1 MSSCAPGGCSSSE
14 PRVQASSFQ
23 DRRLPPTRAA
33 APSLPVAGAAAAAAA
48 PAAAARGA
56 GDDRRRTDLT
66 GVLAV
71 QCPDQKGVVASL
83 AQLLFG
89 FNCNILQVRRAAAA
103 GSSGGRP
110 YRPQPKR
117 MGILVSKLDHCL
129 WDLLIRHHS
138 GELRC
143 DIPVVISNHSDLKHV
158 ASMFGV
164 DFVHVPIDE
173 GKHESR
179 AEAKAAQE
187 AAIQHTLGEA
197 GCDLIVLARYMQIFG
212 EDFCGRNWRRTINI
226 HHSFLPAFEGGRPY
240 HRAHDRGVKI
250 IGATA
255 HYATS
260 ELDAGPIIEQDI
272 TRITHRD
279 APADMVRKGKD
290 LERLVLARAVRWH
303 LQDRVLVHANKTV
316 VFED

>member
-1 MSSCAPGGCSSSE
+1 MIGT
-14 PRVQASSFQ
+14 
-23 DRRLPPTRAA
+23 L
-33 APSLPVAGAAAAAAA
+33 L
-48 PAAAARGA
+48 
-56 GDDRRRTDLT
+56 
-66 GVLAV
+66 V
-71 QCPDQKGVVASL
+71 QCPDAKGVVASV

-89 FNCNILQVRRAAAA
+89 FNCNILQSDQFTDETTPVPRFFQRTEFDFSGISVGPANLSVLEKAIDDLAARYDMQYQI
-103 GSSGGRP
+103 S
-110 YRPQPKR
+110 YQPQPKR

-138 GELRC
+138 GELKC
-143 DIPVVISNHSDLKHV
+143 EIPVVISNHPDLKHV
-158 ASMFGV
+158 ASMFNI
-164 DFVHVPIDE
+164 DFVHVPIDDAAH
-173 GKHESR
+173 GGR
-179 AEAKAAQE
+179 PAAKAAQE
-187 AAIQHTLGEA
+187 GAIHRALDEA
-197 GCDLIVLARYMQIFG
+197 GVDLIVLARYMQIFG
-212 EDFCGRNWRRTINI
+212 EEFCAANWRRTINI

-240 HRAHDRGVKI
+240 HRAHERGVKI

-279 APADMVRKGKD
+279 TPLDMVRKGKD

-303 LQDRVLVHANKTV
+303 LQDRVLVHENKTV

>member
-1 MSSCAPGGCSSSE
+1 MSTGASAAANGGSLS
-14 PRVQASSFQ
+14 
-23 DRRLPPTRAA
+23 DRR
-33 APSLPVAGAAAAAAA
+33 GH
-48 PAAAARGA
+48 
-56 GDDRRRTDLT
+56 DNI
-66 GVLAV
+66 GVLMV
-71 QCPDQKGVVASL
+71 QCPDAKGVVASL

-89 FNCNILQVRRAAAA
+89 FNCNILQSDQFTDETTDVPRFFQRIEFDFSAVSVGPANLPVLERAVADLAARYEMTYQIA
-103 GSSGGRP
+103 
-110 YRPQPKR
+110 YKPQPKR

-143 DIPVVISNHSDLKHV
+143 DIPVVISNHPDLKHV

-164 DFVHVPIDE
+164 DFVHISIE
-173 GKHESR
+173 ESKHGSR

-187 AAIQHTLGEA
+187 ATIQKTLDDA
-197 GCDLIVLARYMQIFG
+197 GVDLVVLARYMQIFG
-212 EDFCGRNWRRTINI
+212 EEFCSRNWRRTINI

-240 HRAHDRGVKI
+240 HRAHQRGVKI

-279 APADMVRKGKD
+279 TPVDMVRKGKD

-303 LQDRVLVHANKTV
+303 LQDRVLVHDNKTV